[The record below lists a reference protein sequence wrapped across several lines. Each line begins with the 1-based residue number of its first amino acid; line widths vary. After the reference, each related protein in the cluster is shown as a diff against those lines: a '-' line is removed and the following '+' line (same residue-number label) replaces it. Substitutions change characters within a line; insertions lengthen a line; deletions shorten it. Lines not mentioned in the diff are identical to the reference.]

1 MNIKHIK
8 EMLKNYRRIKAEIIE
23 LELRI
28 EELNHNIHLESPSL
42 ATEGKSYSINDSTAN
57 KAINFMEQKENLK
70 SICKNKK
77 REALRIDNALNILTD
92 HEKEVIELLYIKGYK
107 ISTVIYSMDR
117 SYKTIKRIESTA
129 LKHLEKFL
137 NKEY

>member
-8 EMLKNYRRIKAEIIE
+8 EMLKNYRKIKAEIIE

-28 EELNHNIHLESPSL
+28 EELSHNIHLESPSFT
-42 ATEGKSYSINDSTAN
+42 TEGKSYNINDSTAN
-57 KAINFMEQKENLK
+57 KAINFIDKKEKLERLYK
-70 SICKNKK
+70 AKK
-77 REALRIDNALNILTD
+77 RETLRIDNALNILTD

-117 SYKTIKRIESTA
+117 SYKTIKRIENTA
-129 LKHLEKFL
+129 LYHLEKFL